1 LHETSQPAPQ
11 TRFSHVAVV
20 GPGAVGCIFA
30 VRLALVKGGPRVTL
44 IDHRPDRAARL
55 SARPILI
62 HTPRGDL
69 QAPIEVRLAPADPP
83 DLVLFAT
90 KAGAARAAAEAA
102 RGWIGAAT
110 VLTIQNGLGV
120 AEEVAAALPE
130 ATVLAGVIYQA
141 ANAVA
146 EGEVNHVA
154 NLQTYVGCE
163 PIRKTPVAPPPP
175 AVQNG
180 SQASAP
186 PGAAVPQPSPRSDGL
201 YAGRQVDDRAI
212 AVAALL
218 SAAGL
223 PAEAVPEIASMVW
236 GKLLV
241 NAAINPVAAL
251 AGVLNGDVAA
261 RPTLR
266 ALAETIALEG
276 EAVARAE
283 GVRLPYASAPAAV
296 MTTARK
302 TADNRCSMLQDLDAR
317 RPTEIEYLNGAL
329 VRLAERHNVKVPANR
344 AVATLIRQVS
354 ASLA

>member
-1 LHETSQPAPQ
+1 LPHETSQPAPQ
-11 TRFSHVAVV
+11 TRFSHVALV
-20 GPGAVGCIFA
+20 GPGAVGCVFA

-62 HTPRGDL
+62 HTPQGDL
-69 QAPIEVRLAPADPP
+69 QARIDVRTAPADSP

-90 KAGAARAAAEAA
+90 KAYAAHTAAEAS
-102 RGWIGAAT
+102 RGWIGGAT

-130 ATVLAGVIYQA
+130 ATVLTAVIYQA
-141 ANAVA
+141 ANMVA
-146 EGEVNHVA
+146 EGEVAHVA
-154 NLQTYVGCE
+154 NLQTYLGYAGCE
-163 PIRKTPVAPPPP
+163 P
-175 AVQNG
+175 
-180 SQASAP
+180 
-186 PGAAVPQPSPRSDGL
+186 
-201 YAGRQVDDRAI
+201 DDRAG

-223 PAEAVPEIASMVW
+223 PAEAVADIASIVW

-251 AGVLNGDVAA
+251 AGVLNADVAA

-329 VRLAERHNVKVPANR
+329 VRLAERHGVKVPANR

-354 ASLA
+354 ASLGGG